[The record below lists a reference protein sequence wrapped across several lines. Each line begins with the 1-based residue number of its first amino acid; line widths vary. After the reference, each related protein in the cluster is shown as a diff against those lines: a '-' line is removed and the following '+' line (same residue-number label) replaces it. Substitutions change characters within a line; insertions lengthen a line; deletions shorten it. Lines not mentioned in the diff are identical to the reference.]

1 MAEPDQGV
9 KLELD
14 PRRLWRVGLG
24 LLLAALAFALLY
36 WLRRALT
43 PVLVSLLLAYLL
55 DPVVHR
61 LERLRLNR
69 SVAIFILAG
78 VTLAVAAAAG
88 TFFLVQAQEE
98 IVTLSKNLPEYLTRI
113 RTDAEPF
120 AHRYLRIS
128 LPKSFDEIL
137 QGLISQV
144 SQAPPGTIMPA
155 SKAFGRVLGVMTSGT
170 VALASWVVGLLVIPV
185 LLYYFLRDWDEL
197 LVWIRDNLPLRFR
210 AYAVEKA
217 GQIDVVLG
225 AFIRGQL
232 TVCLILGLL
241 YSLGLSLL
249 GINLAIIIGLVSG
262 VAFIVPYLG
271 TILGIAAASL
281 MALLEPDPGWKL
293 LGVWAVFGAAQALE
307 GAVLTPRITGKKVGL
322 SPVMVILA
330 LLIAGR
336 LLGFVGILIAVPVAA
351 VLKVFVQDALAHYR
365 GSEFFLKK

>member
-1 MAEPDQGV
+1 MADQPDRNNLEPGRDR
-9 KLELD
+9 L
-14 PRRLWRVGLG
+14 RRIGLG
-24 LLLAALAFALLY
+24 LALAALAFSLLY

-43 PVLVSLLLAYLL
+43 PVFVSLLLAYLL

-78 VTLAVAAAAG
+78 VTVAIVAAAG
-88 TFFLVQAQEE
+88 TFLLIQTQQEVVQ
-98 IVTLSKNLPEYLTRI
+98 LSADLPHYLERLRI
-113 RTDAEPF
+113 EAEPF
-120 AHRYLRIS
+120 TRKYLRFN

-137 QGLISQV
+137 QGLSAQL

-155 SKAFGRVLGVMTSGT
+155 SKAFGRIIGVVSAGT
-170 VALASWVVGLLVIPV
+170 VAVAAWVVGLLVIPV
-185 LLYYFLRDWDEL
+185 LLYYLLRDWDVL
-197 LVWIRDNLPLRFR
+197 LQWTQENIPLRFR
-210 AYAVEKA
+210 AYAVDKA
-217 GQIDVVLG
+217 DQIDAVLG

-249 GINLAIIIGLVSG
+249 GVNLAIIIGLVSG
-262 VAFIVPYLG
+262 AAFIVPYLG
-271 TILGIAAASL
+271 TILGIVAASL
-281 MALLEPDPGWKL
+281 MALLEFGAGWHL

-330 LLIAGR
+330 LLIGGR
-336 LLGFVGILIAVPVAA
+336 LLGFLGILIAVPAAA
-351 VLKVFVQDALAHYR
+351 VLKVFMKDALARYR
-365 GSEFFLKK
+365 LSEFFLKK